1 MEITRFNAQHKGA
14 YIYCETLKTLG
25 KLTTI

>member
-1 MEITRFNAQHKGA
+1 MEITRFNARYKGA
-14 YIYCETLKTLG
+14 DIYCETLKTLG